1 MENFGFQQNPHMMR
15 EILPVDF
22 KHLISSRLNV
32 NRRLISQ
39 NFFNQHL
46 LKTTLFLLKEPELL
60 SYLCQ
65 VKFESEYL
73 SFRQLGLFSKLFLD
87 YCEGKN
93 EVREFYQFEANS
105 DGILQFTRQHDY
117 ADLNRSELAEIIKKQ
132 YDSVSHVPPQV
143 EDNLHV
149 LNSANTFTITTGHQ
163 LCLFTGP
170 LYFIYKILSVVVLCE
185 RLNKIQNE
193 KKFVPV
199 YWMASEDH
207 DIAEIDHAHLF
218 YKTIRWSTTETGK
231 AGKLSTSGLTEIIEE
246 LKAILGEHPNAEKII
261 ELFKDAY
268 LEQPSLADAT
278 RHLVTALFGKWGL
291 IVVDGDDTKLKKQ
304 FKAII
309 REDILGGHSFKL
321 VEESIKRLSE
331 KGYDIQV
338 NPRQINC
345 FYSLDNIRERL
356 VYDGERYVVLNTDI
370 HFDKDAFLQELNKHP
385 ERFSPNVVTRPLY
398 QQCILPNAAYVGGPG
413 ELAYWLEY
421 KSMFDFYRLPFP
433 ALIPRKFVAILDSVS
448 VQRMENLGIM
458 TQDLF
463 RTQQELE
470 RIVMGALD
478 LKFSVEQNEKMIRET
493 FAELHSRVS
502 QVDITLEG
510 AVAAELQK
518 ALNGLKSIEVKTL
531 RALKLKHEVALKQTE
546 SIRKKIFPEGIFQER
561 LINFTEYYLRDLTF
575 VDQLKEKFGE
585 TGMANSILILKEEK

>member
-1 MENFGFQQNPHMMR
+1 MR

-132 YDSVSHVPPQV
+132 YDCVSHVPPQV
-143 EDNLHV
+143 EDNIHV

-218 YKTIRWSTTETGK
+218 HKTIRWSTTETGK

-291 IVVDGDDTKLKKQ
+291 IVVDGDDTRLKKQ

>member
-1 MENFGFQQNPHMMR
+1 MR